1 MKKNLKIL
9 FKTFFVVILPIA
21 LTYVLANLTEI
32 SLAAKIF
39 IVCVLFIQ
47 SFFWASMLDNIKL
60 LPKLNLSGWTGIGL
74 GIGFEDKALVIILPF
89 IIFELKW

>member
-9 FKTFFVVILPIA
+9 FKTFFVVILPIT

-32 SLAAKIF
+32 SLATKIF
-39 IVCVLFIQ
+39 IVSVLFIQ
-47 SFFWASMLDNIKL
+47 SFFWASMLDTIKI
-60 LPKLNLSGWTGIGL
+60 LPKLSLSGWTGIGL

-89 IIFELKW
+89 IIFEFKW